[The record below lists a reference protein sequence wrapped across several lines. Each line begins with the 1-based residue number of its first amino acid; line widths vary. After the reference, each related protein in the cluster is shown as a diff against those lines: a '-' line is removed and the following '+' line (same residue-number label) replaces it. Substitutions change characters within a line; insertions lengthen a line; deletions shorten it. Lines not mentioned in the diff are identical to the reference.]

1 MFIAKHIMKKK
12 LTHNTLYR
20 LKSSTVIFNH
30 IILLKLKI
38 FKERLLFPKKN
49 HRLYAKKN
57 NKHFVIFF

>member
-49 HRLYAKKN
+49 HRLYAKK
-57 NKHFVIFF
+57 K